1 MGDSSDIQRAAAILD
16 AGGVV
21 AMPTETVYG
30 LAARIDRPAGVRAI
44 FDRKQRPLFDPLIV
58 HVASIAQAKRVTRT
72 WPAAADRLGQRFW
85 PGPLT
90 LVLPKADTVD
100 PLITAG
106 LDTVGVRMPN
116 HALALALIKGAG
128 PVAAPSAN
136 RFGRTSPTTPAHV
149 HDEFPGEHLL
159 VLDGGACIVGVESTV
174 VRLSE
179 GATGTLVEI
188 LRPGQVTA
196 HDLADALAGLP
207 GAVEIVRAG
216 AEASRASPGHMER
229 HYQPAIPLALIDGDL
244 PMGEAVRIAR
254 ERLGID
260 DETGAAATLALDAD
274 PRIAARTLYADMRRL
289 GASGAALLVV
299 RLGGARSGEAWAAIR
314 DRLERASS
322 VVVGGA

>member
-1 MGDSSDIQRAAAILD
+1 MSEAQDIRNAAATLD

-30 LAARIDRPAGVRAI
+30 LAARIDRPAGVRRV
-44 FDRKQRPLFDPLIV
+44 FDLKQRPLFDPLIV
-58 HVASIAQAKRVTRT
+58 HVASVSQAKRVTRA
-72 WPAAADRLGQRFW
+72 WPAAADRLAARFW

-90 LVLPKADTVD
+90 LVLPKADEVD

-116 HALALALIKGAG
+116 HPLALALIDAAG

-149 HDEFPGEHLL
+149 RDEFPGVDLMILE
-159 VLDGGACIVGVESTV
+159 GGECQVGVESTV

-196 HDLADALAGLP
+196 PDLADALTGLS
-207 GAVEIVRAG
+207 GSVEIVRGG
-216 AEASRASPGHMER
+216 AEALRASPGHMER
-229 HYQPAIPLALIDGDL
+229 HYQPAVPLALVEGDRA
-244 PMGEAVRIAR
+244 MGDAVRAAR
-254 ERLGID
+254 ERLGLGAG
-260 DETGAAATLALDAD
+260 ETATLTLDVDA
-274 PRIAARTLYADMRRL
+274 RIAARTLYADLRRL
-289 GASGAALLVV
+289 AAGGASLIIV
-299 RLGGARSGEAWAAIR
+299 RLGSERSGEAWAAVR
-314 DRLERASS
+314 DRLGRAAS
-322 VVVGGA
+322 VVIDGG

>member
-1 MGDSSDIQRAAAILD
+1 MSEAQDIRTAAATLD

-30 LAARIDRPAGVRAI
+30 LAARIDRPAGVRRV
-44 FDRKQRPLFDPLIV
+44 FDLKQRPLFDPLIV
-58 HVASIAQAKRVTRT
+58 HVASVGQARRVTRA
-72 WPAAADRLGQRFW
+72 WPAAADRLAARFW

-90 LVLPKADTVD
+90 LVLPKADGVD

-106 LDTVGVRMPN
+106 LDTVGVRTPN
-116 HALALALIKGAG
+116 HPLALALIEAAG

-149 HDEFPGEHLL
+149 RDEFPGVDLT
-159 VLDGGACIVGVESTV
+159 VLDGGACTVGVESTV

-196 HDLADALAGLP
+196 PDLAAALAGLP
-207 GAVEIVRAG
+207 GSVEIVRAG

-229 HYQPAIPLALIDGDL
+229 HYQPAVPLALIEGDL
-244 PMGEAVRIAR
+244 PMEGAVVAAR
-254 ERLGID
+254 ERLGLD
-260 DETGAAATLALDAD
+260 AGGAATLALDDD
-274 PRIAARTLYADMRRL
+274 PRIAARTLYADLRRL
-289 GASGAALLVV
+289 AAGGAALIVV
-299 RLGGARSGEAWAAIR
+299 RLGGARSGEAWAAVR
-314 DRLERASS
+314 DRLQRAAS
-322 VVVGGA
+322 VVVGDE